1 MNPLKRI
8 MGNRIAFLALLI
20 VLQAAVMSM
29 LSPYFLTVDN
39 LLGMTRFGAAMA
51 LLAMGQSLIVL
62 AGGAGID
69 ISMGS
74 ILSLSGVL
82 FGMLA
87 GEKIGIGVWP
97 AAACGVLIGGVLGS
111 VNGLTVAVWNFP
123 PMIGTFATMWGYA
136 ALALIITNGVP
147 VSGFPESFAFL
158 GQETVLGVP
167 AQIALVVVPVYIVL
181 QLVMSKTTFGR
192 SVYLIGINQ
201 EAARFAGLPVTRIRF
216 FLYVLSGL
224 LAGMGGVIMSSWLM
238 ASRPDIGTGLEM
250 QALTVTVLGGID
262 IFGGSG
268 SLGGVMMAVLV
279 MIMLQS
285 GLQLANINTIWQLA
299 GLGIIL
305 LGAVALNQAISRKS
319 RTS

>member
-1 MNPLKRI
+1 MNALGRI
-8 MGNRIAFLALLI
+8 LGNRIAFLAILVAVMAL
-20 VLQAAVMSM
+20 VMSM
-29 LSPYFLTVDN
+29 LSPYFLTADN

-51 LLAMGQSLIVL
+51 LLAMGQALIVL

-82 FGMLA
+82 FGLLVAA
-87 GEKIGIGVWP
+87 GLGVWP

-136 ALALIITNGVP
+136 ALALIITGGVP

-158 GQETVLGVP
+158 GQGAVAGLP
-167 AQIALVVVPVYIVL
+167 AQIALAVVPVYIVL
-181 QLVMSKTTFGR
+181 QLVMSRTTFGR
-192 SVYLIGINQ
+192 AVYLVGINQ
-201 EAARFAGLPVTRIRF
+201 EAARFAGIPVVRIRF

-224 LAGMGGVIMSSWLM
+224 LAGMGGIVMASWLM
-238 ASRPDIGTGLEM
+238 AARPDIGVGLEM

-268 SLGGVMMAVLV
+268 SLAGVMLAVLV
-279 MIMLQS
+279 VIMMQS
-285 GLQLANINTIWQLA
+285 GMQLANINTIWQLA
-299 GLGIIL
+299 VLGAIL
-305 LGAVALNQAISRKS
+305 LGAVALNQAMSTRSRA
-319 RTS
+319 

>member
-1 MNPLKRI
+1 MTLLGKI
-8 MGNRIAFLALLI
+8 LGNRIAFLAILI
-20 VLQAAVMSM
+20 VAMAAVMSN
-29 LSPYFLTVDN
+29 LSPHFLTADN

-51 LLAMGQSLIVL
+51 LLAMGQALIVL

-82 FGMLA
+82 FGMLVAA
-87 GEKIGIGVWP
+87 GMGVWP
-97 AAACGVLIGGVLGS
+97 AAVCGVLIGAALGS

-147 VSGFPESFAFL
+147 VSGFPDSFGFL
-158 GQETVLGVP
+158 GQGTVASVP
-167 AQIALVVVPVYIVL
+167 AQIALVVIPIYIIL
-181 QLVMSKTTFGR
+181 QFVMSKTTFGR

-216 FLYVLSGL
+216 ILYALSGG
-224 LAGMGGVIMSSWLM
+224 LAGIGGIVMASWLM
-238 ASRPDIGTGLEM
+238 AARPDIGVGLEM

-268 SLGGVMMAVLV
+268 SLAGVMLAVLV
-279 MIMLQS
+279 VIIMQS
-285 GLQLANINTIWQLA
+285 GMQLANINTIWQLA
-299 GLGIIL
+299 VLGVIL
-305 LGAVALNQAISRKS
+305 LGAVALNQAISTRS
-319 RTS
+319 RN

>member
-1 MNPLKRI
+1 MSILGRI
-8 MGNRIAFLALLI
+8 LGNRIAFLAILI
-20 VLQAAVMSM
+20 VAMAAVMST
-29 LSPYFLTVDN
+29 LSPYFLTADN

-51 LLAMGQSLIVL
+51 LLAMGQALIVL

-82 FGMLA
+82 FGLLVGA
-87 GEKIGIGVWP
+87 GLNVWP
-97 AAACGVLIGGVLGS
+97 AVLCGVVIGGLLGS

-136 ALALIITNGVP
+136 ALALIIAGGVP

-158 GQETVLGVP
+158 GQGTVAGLP
-167 AQIALVVVPVYIVL
+167 AQIALVVLPIYVVL
-181 QLVMSKTTFGR
+181 QFVMSKSTFGR
-192 SVYLIGINQ
+192 AVYLIGINE
-201 EAARFAGLPVTRIRF
+201 EAARFSGIPVVRIRF

-224 LAGMGGVIMSSWLM
+224 LAGMGGIVMASWLM
-238 ASRPDIGTGLEM
+238 AARADIGVGLEM

-268 SLGGVMMAVLV
+268 SLAGVMLAVLV
-279 MIMLQS
+279 VIMMQS
-285 GLQLANINTIWQLA
+285 GMQLANINTIWQLA
-299 GLGIIL
+299 VLGFIL
-305 LGAVALNQAISRKS
+305 LGAVALNQAISARS
-319 RTS
+319 RAGK

>member
-1 MNPLKRI
+1 MNALGRI
-8 MGNRIAFLALLI
+8 LGNRIAFLAILVAVMAL
-20 VLQAAVMSM
+20 VMSM
-29 LSPYFLTVDN
+29 LSPYFLTADN

-51 LLAMGQSLIVL
+51 LLAMGQALIVL

-82 FGMLA
+82 FGLLVAA
-87 GEKIGIGVWP
+87 GLGVWP

-136 ALALIITNGVP
+136 ALALIITGGVP

-158 GQETVLGVP
+158 GQGTVAGLP
-167 AQIALVVVPVYIVL
+167 AQIALAVVPVYIVL
-181 QLVMSKTTFGR
+181 QLVMSRTTFGR
-192 SVYLIGINQ
+192 AVYLVGINQ
-201 EAARFAGLPVTRIRF
+201 EAARFAGIPVVRIRF

-224 LAGMGGVIMSSWLM
+224 LAGMGGIVMASWLM
-238 ASRPDIGTGLEM
+238 AARPDIGVGLEM

-268 SLGGVMMAVLV
+268 SLAGVMLAVLV
-279 MIMLQS
+279 VIMMQS
-285 GLQLANINTIWQLA
+285 GMQLANINTIWQLA
-299 GLGIIL
+299 VLGAIL
-305 LGAVALNQAISRKS
+305 LGAVALNQAMSTRSRA
-319 RTS
+319 

>member
-1 MNPLKRI
+1 MSVLGKLF
-8 MGNRIAFLALLI
+8 GNRIAFLALLI
-20 VLQAAVMSM
+20 AAMGVVMSR
-29 LSPYFLTVDN
+29 LGPHFLTSDN
-39 LLGMTRFGAAMA
+39 LLNMTKFGAAMA
-51 LLAMGQSLIVL
+51 LLAMGQALIVL

-82 FGMLA
+82 FGMLVAA
-87 GEKIGIGVWP
+87 GMGVWP
-97 AAACGVLIGGVLGS
+97 AAACGVVIGVALGS

-158 GQETVLGVP
+158 GQGTVLGLP
-167 AQIALVVVPVYIVL
+167 AQVALVVVPIYIIL

-216 FLYVLSGL
+216 TLYALSGG
-224 LAGMGGVIMSSWLM
+224 LAGLGGIVMASWLM
-238 ASRPDIGTGLEM
+238 AARPDIGVGLEM

-268 SLGGVMMAVLV
+268 SLAGVMLAVLV
-279 MIMLQS
+279 VVMMQS
-285 GLQLANINTIWQLA
+285 GMQLANINTIWQLA
-299 GLGIIL
+299 VLGIIL
-305 LGAVALNQAISRKS
+305 LGAVALNQAISTRSKN
-319 RTS
+319 

>member
-1 MNPLKRI
+1 MSILGRI
-8 MGNRIAFLALLI
+8 LGNRIAFLAIL
-20 VLQAAVMSM
+20 VVAMAAVMST
-29 LSPYFLTVDN
+29 LSPYFLTADN

-51 LLAMGQSLIVL
+51 LLAMGQALIVL

-82 FGMLA
+82 FGLLVGA
-87 GEKIGIGVWP
+87 GLNVWP
-97 AAACGVLIGGVLGS
+97 AVLCGVVIGGLLGS

-136 ALALIITNGVP
+136 ALALIIAGGVP

-158 GQETVLGVP
+158 GQGTVAGLP
-167 AQIALVVVPVYIVL
+167 AQIALVVLPIYVVL
-181 QLVMSKTTFGR
+181 QFVMSKSTFGR
-192 SVYLIGINQ
+192 AVYLIGINE
-201 EAARFAGLPVTRIRF
+201 EAARFSGIPVVRIRF

-224 LAGMGGVIMSSWLM
+224 LAGMGGIVMASWLM
-238 ASRPDIGTGLEM
+238 AARADIGVGLEM

-268 SLGGVMMAVLV
+268 SLAGVRSARYSSSFL
-279 MIMLQS
+279 MLLRVRLTVTLS
-285 GLQLANINTIWQLA
+285 MT
-299 GLGIIL
+299 L
-305 LGAVALNQAISRKS
+305 LRISL
-319 RTS
+319 